1 MKKISLTVLFTFFT
15 IIIYSQTNFG
25 IKTGLS
31 IATIKATFNQFD
43 VSSRGKTGFTIGGF
57 ALHPI
62 GKDLFLQSEILFNQ
76 FSGDFKFPAPV
87 NTLTTN
93 FHYLSLPITLR
104 YKFPGL
110 GIYGGLQYSLLLSA
124 KTTMNGQ
131 TESDETFKSSDFS
144 FLIGLDY
151 IVAKNILIA
160 GRYQTS
166 LGNIAKDNPSFNG
179 LNMKINA
186 VSFTVGYIFK

>member
-1 MKKISLTVLFTFFT
+1 
-15 IIIYSQTNFG
+15 
-25 IKTGLS
+25 
-31 IATIKATFNQFD
+31 
-43 VSSRGKTGFTIGGF
+43 
-57 ALHPI
+57 
-62 GKDLFLQSEILFNQ
+62 
-76 FSGDFKFPAPV
+76 
-87 NTLTTN
+87 
-93 FHYLSLPITLR
+93 
-104 YKFPGL
+104 
-110 GIYGGLQYSLLLSA
+110 
-124 KTTMNGQ
+124 MNGR
-131 TESDETFKSSDFS
+131 TESDETFKSNDFS

>member
-1 MKKISLTVLFTFFT
+1 MKKINLTILLTSFT

-25 IKTGLS
+25 IKAG
-31 IATIKATFNQFD
+31 INVATIKAGNSTID

-57 ALHPI
+57 TLQPI

-76 FSGDFKFPAPV
+76 FSGDFKFPAPF

-93 FHYLSLPITLR
+93 FQYLSLPVTLR

-110 GIYGGLQYSLLLSA
+110 GIYGGLQYGLLLSA
-124 KTTMNGQ
+124 KTTMNGR
-131 TESDETFKSSDFS
+131 TENDETFKSSDFS
-144 FLIGLDY
+144 FVVGLDY
-151 IVAKNILIA
+151 IVGKNILIA

-166 LGNIAKDNPSFNG
+166 LGNIAKNDPSFNG

-186 VSFTVGYIFK
+186 ISFTIGYIFK